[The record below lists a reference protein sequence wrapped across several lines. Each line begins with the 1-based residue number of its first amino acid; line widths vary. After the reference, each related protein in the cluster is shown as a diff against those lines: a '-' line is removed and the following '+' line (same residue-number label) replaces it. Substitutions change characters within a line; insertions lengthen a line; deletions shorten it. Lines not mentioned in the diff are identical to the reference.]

1 MSSLQD
7 SIAYKGKRVVFKSMA
22 VYALGD
28 MHLSFMAHKPMDK
41 FGKVWK
47 NHEEKIEQN
56 CNRIIQSG
64 DTFVITGDHS
74 WGRKLAD
81 AKPDLE
87 FIANLPGEKILLRG
101 NHDMFWNAKKT
112 VLLNEQYEP
121 RLHFLQNN
129 YYCYH
134 DYALVG
140 TKGYTFE
147 GPFLVNAK
155 GQIISWNPDDE
166 KQAQKLVQR
175 EAERLRMSFEA
186 AKNAGFKKYIMFLH
200 YPPTNIMEIESV
212 FTQMAE
218 EYGAEHVVYSH
229 CHGKLRYADSI
240 RGMHHGIC
248 YHLVSGD
255 YLNFTPEKIV
265 D

>member
-1 MSSLQD
+1 
-7 SIAYKGKRVVFKSMA
+7 MA
-22 VYALGD
+22 LYALGD
-28 MHLSFMAHKPMDK
+28 MHLSFMVHKPMDK
-41 FGKVWK
+41 FGKIWK
-47 NHEEKIEQN
+47 NHEKKIIKNCSQFIQN
-56 CNRIIQSG
+56 G

-74 WGRKLAD
+74 WGRKLSE
-81 AKPDLE
+81 AKEDLE
-87 FIANLPGEKILLRG
+87 FIAGLPGTKILLRG
-101 NHDMFWNAKKT
+101 NHDMFWDAKKT
-112 VLLNEQYEP
+112 SLLNEEYEP

-129 YYCYH
+129 YYSYK

-147 GPFLVNAK
+147 GPFWMNAK
-155 GQIISWNPDDE
+155 GQVIRWNTEDE

-175 EAERLRMSFEA
+175 EAERLRISFEA
-186 AKNAGFKKYIMFLH
+186 AKNAGFTKYIMFLH
-200 YPPTNIMEIESV
+200 YPPTNILEKESV
-212 FTQMAE
+212 FTKMAE

-229 CHGKLRYADSI
+229 CHGEMRFADSI

-255 YLNFTPEKIV
+255 YLNFKPEKIM